1 MTYLKNSTKKSLF
14 APNFSCTN
22 LQSKEEAKKSATE
35 LLAVTVGHEIF
46 TDTSECAIIMANNIV
61 CKEVIL
67 RLSHKIPFYGGHLEK
82 HQIKTSHMD
91 ILYVKL
97 STEEWNL
104 LIFNKT
110 KFGHISDKKQK

>member
-82 HQIKTSHMD
+82 QQIKTSHMK
-91 ILYVKL
+91 VNKL
-97 STEEWNL
+97 LDFLIVPDAKHKNL
-104 LIFNKT
+104 PNIQTGFIF
-110 KFGHISDKKQK
+110 FCS

>member
-91 ILYVKL
+91 IYI
-97 STEEWNL
+97 SF
-104 LIFNKT
+104 LIF
-110 KFGHISDKKQK
+110 